1 MTPAEFST
9 FIDVL
14 KGLFPQSPQF
24 DGAMLNAWYGFFDK
38 FSVLQMFG
46 ILKEVPKHCDRFPS
60 IKQLLE
66 LLEPKADKDAEA
78 RIIADKIWA
87 GIERFGSMKSKQD
100 LVRQSIGEVGWQVV
114 ENMGG
119 WRVVCDIA
127 SYDNVGQMKAQ
138 WRESAKALIDVA
150 EVKAQRD
157 RLGLDSPPQWEALL
171 SGSSNDRQ
179 TLDISSLVSG
189 IQTKKVT

>member
-66 LLEPKADKDAEA
+66 MLEPKADKDAEA

-138 WRESAKALIDVA
+138 WRESAKAIMDVA

-157 RLGLDSPPQWEALL
+157 RLGLDSPPQWEALP
-171 SGSSNDRQ
+171 SGSSNDRSIRSI
-179 TLDISSLVSG
+179 LEIVGSID
-189 IQTKKVT
+189 TKKVT

>member
-78 RIIADKIWA
+78 RIIADKIWSA
-87 GIERFGSMKSKQD
+87 IERFGSIKSNHD
-100 LVRQSIGEVGWQVV
+100 RVRASIGDVGWEVV
-114 ENMGG
+114 SNMGG

-138 WRESAKALIDVA
+138 WRESAKALMDVA

-157 RLGLDSPPQWEALL
+157 RLGLDSPSEWQALPA
-171 SGSSNDRQ
+171 GSSNDRN
-179 TLDISSLVSG
+179 TLDISALVSG

>member
-66 LLEPKADKDAEA
+66 MLEPKADKDAEA

-138 WRESAKALIDVA
+138 WRESAKAIMDVA

-157 RLGLDSPPQWEALL
+157 RLGLDSPPEWEALP
-171 SGSSNDRQ
+171 SGSSNDRSIRSI
-179 TLDISSLVSG
+179 LEIVGSID
-189 IQTKKVT
+189 TKKVT

>member
-138 WRESAKALIDVA
+138 WRESAKAIMDVA

-157 RLGLDSPPQWEALL
+157 RLGLDSPPECAALP
-171 SGSSNDRQ
+171 SGSSNDRSIRSI
-179 TLDISSLVSG
+179 LEIVGSID
-189 IQTKKVT
+189 TKKVT

>member
-138 WRESAKALIDVA
+138 WRESAKAIMDVA

-157 RLGLDSPPQWEALL
+157 RLGLDSPREWEALP
-171 SGSSNDRQ
+171 SGSSNDRSIRSI
-179 TLDISSLVSG
+179 LEIVGSID
-189 IQTKKVT
+189 TKKVT

>member
-138 WRESAKALIDVA
+138 WRESAKAIMDVA

-157 RLGLDSPPQWEALL
+157 RLGLDSPSEWEALP
-171 SGSSNDRQ
+171 SGSSNDRSIRSI
-179 TLDISSLVSG
+179 LEIVDSID
-189 IQTKKVT
+189 TKKVT